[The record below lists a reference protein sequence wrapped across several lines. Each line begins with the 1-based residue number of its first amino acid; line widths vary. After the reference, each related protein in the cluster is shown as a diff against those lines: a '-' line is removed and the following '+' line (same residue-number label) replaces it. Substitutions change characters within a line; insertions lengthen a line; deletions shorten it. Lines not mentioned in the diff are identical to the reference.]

1 MSSVFC
7 HERDRATHLAPARPD
22 THCPPPSTKVSAR
35 ALLPGASVAQARLAP
50 AVVDDR
56 HGEEADQIEA
66 IQLTRPK

>member
-1 MSSVFC
+1 MSSIFY

-35 ALLPGASVAQARLAP
+35 ALLPGVSVAQARLAP

-56 HGEEADQIEA
+56 HGEDADQIA
-66 IQLTRPK
+66 SIWLARPK

>member
-1 MSSVFC
+1 MSSILC

-22 THCPPPSTKVSAR
+22 THCPSPSTKVSAR
-35 ALLPGASVAQARLAP
+35 ALLPGGSVAQARLAP

-56 HGEEADQIEA
+56 HGEDEDQIEA